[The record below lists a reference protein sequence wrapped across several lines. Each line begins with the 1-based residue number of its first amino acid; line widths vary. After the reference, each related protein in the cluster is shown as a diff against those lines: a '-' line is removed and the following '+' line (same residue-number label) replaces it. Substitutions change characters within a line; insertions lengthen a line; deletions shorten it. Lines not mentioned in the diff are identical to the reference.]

1 MRGWLATKLIMRVKG
16 EQDTRETSWTN
27 WHAAWKQRAV
37 RRKALWEMI
46 ENPKHVHLKIKEA
59 ILSKRTIIRMKFLEP
74 EKQDD
79 IFHSWTVNKATV
91 DGSYNSPFVSFSN
104 VPWNTIIFLNC
115 SPGLQETDNPNTAF
129 VPGRWAHQGNGGIS
143 GCSLAGVGR
152 WELSWSARAE
162 SRAAR
167 TATSPRTSPS
177 PSNTAKECR
186 DLCTWCALNAFENQ
200 YDYRFSRLLANK
212 KKKNLILHYAYLH
225 ITHMFKYKYRQDRD
239 KTQGRKQI

>member
-1 MRGWLATKLIMRVKG
+1 MT
-16 EQDTRETSWTN
+16 
-27 WHAAWKQRAV
+27 
-37 RRKALWEMI
+37 

-79 IFHSWTVNKATV
+79 ILHSWTINKATLA
-91 DGSYNSPFVSFSN
+91 GSYNSPFVSFFN

-129 VPGRWAHQGNGGIS
+129 VPGCWAHQGNGGIS
-143 GCSLAGVGR
+143 GCSLAGVR
-152 WELSWSARAE
+152 RRELSRSARAE
-162 SRAAR
+162 TRAAR
-167 TATSPRTSPS
+167 TAMSPTTSPS
-177 PSNTAKECR
+177 PSNTAKVWR

-200 YDYRFSRLLANK
+200 YDYRFSRLLANQ
-212 KKKNLILHYAYLH
+212 KKNLILHYAYLH